1 MHVPLFPLSL
11 PSRQKLIRWPR
22 SFCPSALLSTTRLSR
37 PSLVTHCR
45 CGCRNS
51 SPCSCSCCVH
61 PSTASS
67 SQSRPLV
74 TWLSSS
80 PSSQVYHTRDQI
92 RPFSSTTP
100 CTFSRTPAAMAKE
113 YKLKDI
119 TSLSGIKDFDKLE
132 AEVEGVQDGKVLLV
146 KYDDKVHA
154 ISPKCTHYGAPLKL
168 GVVSPEGR
176 ITCPWHGACFNIKS
190 GDIEDAPAPAA
201 LNTFDLVEKDGAV
214 YIRGTESAI
223 KSGQRLS
230 EHKCSASG
238 PGGLVIIGGGSGT
251 LGVVLAI
258 RELGYN
264 GAITII
270 TREPSLIIDRT
281 KLSKA
286 LIPDPEKIQWRS
298 PEWYREVGIETV
310 SDEVTAVDFS
320 QKTVV
325 TRSGKTF
332 PYTKLVLATGGV
344 PRSLPV
350 EGFQLL
356 ENIFKLRTV
365 TDVQH
370 ILNAVGEEKKKN
382 IIIIGSSFIGME
394 VGNALAKDNEVT
406 IVGQEQAP
414 LERVMGAQVGRI
426 FQRNLEKSGV
436 KFNLSAGVAKAT
448 PSNEE
453 ARKVGA
459 VHLQDGTV
467 LPADL
472 VILGVGV
479 RPATDFLSGNPAVTL
494 EKDGS
499 IKTDEHFAVPNLN
512 NDVFAIGD
520 IATYPYH
527 GPGTDPEKG
536 AYTRIE
542 HWNVAQNAGRSVAST
557 IVQSLNN
564 KSSSLQNIKPKVF
577 IPIFW
582 SALGSQLRY
591 CGNTPNGWDDL
602 ILQGEP
608 DEGKFVAFYT
618 KGDTVVAVA
627 TMGMDPVMAKCAE
640 LMRRKNMP
648 SKKEI
653 QGGVDVLSVDV
664 PKGVRI

>member
-1 MHVPLFPLSL
+1 
-11 PSRQKLIRWPR
+11 
-22 SFCPSALLSTTRLSR
+22 
-37 PSLVTHCR
+37 
-45 CGCRNS
+45 
-51 SPCSCSCCVH
+51 
-61 PSTASS
+61 
-67 SQSRPLV
+67 
-74 TWLSSS
+74 
-80 PSSQVYHTRDQI
+80 
-92 RPFSSTTP
+92 
-100 CTFSRTPAAMAKE
+100 MAQE

-119 TSLSGIKDFDKLE
+119 SSLTGINNFDKVE

-146 KYDDKVHA
+146 KYEDKVHA
-154 ISPKCTHYGAPLKL
+154 ISPKCTHYGAPLKN

-176 ITCPWHGACFNIKS
+176 ITCPWHGACFNVRS

-201 LNTFDLVEKDGAV
+201 LNTFELFEEDGAV
-214 YIRGTESAI
+214 YIRGEESAI
-223 KSGQRLS
+223 KSGQRIS
-230 EHKCSASG
+230 EHKCSSSG

-251 LGVVLAI
+251 LGVILAI

-298 PEWYREVGIETV
+298 PQWYKDVGIETV
-310 SDEVTAVDFS
+310 SDEVSAVDFS

-325 TRSGKTF
+325 TRSGQTF

-344 PRSLPV
+344 PRTLPL

-356 ENIFKLRTV
+356 ENIFRLRTV
-365 TDVQH
+365 TDVQR
-370 ILNAVGEEKKKN
+370 ILNAIGEEKNKKVV
-382 IIIIGSSFIGME
+382 IIGSSFIGME
-394 VGNALAKDNEVT
+394 VGNALSKDNEVT
-406 IVGQEQAP
+406 IVGQESAP
-414 LERVMGAQVGRI
+414 MERVMGTEVGRI
-426 FQRNLEKSGV
+426 FQRNLEKAGV
-436 KFNLSAGVAKAT
+436 KFKLSAGVAKAT

-467 LPADL
+467 LTADV

-479 RPATDFLSGNPAVTL
+479 RPATDFLQGNPAITL

-499 IKTDEHFAVPNLN
+499 IKVDEHFSVPGLN

-520 IATYPYH
+520 IATFPYH

-536 AYTRIE
+536 TYTRIE
-542 HWNVAQNAGRSVAST
+542 HWNVAQNAGRSVASS
-557 IVQSLNN
+557 IVHMLHNTTT
-564 KSSSLQNIKPKVF
+564 SLQKAKPKVF

-582 SALGSQLRY
+582 SALGAQLRY
-591 CGNTPNGWDDL
+591 CGNTIMGWDDL
-602 ILQGEP
+602 VLKGEP
-608 DEGKFVAFYT
+608 ENAKFAAYYC
-618 KGDTVVAVA
+618 KGETVVAVA
-627 TMGMDPVMAKCAE
+627 TMGMDPVMVKCAE
-640 LMRRKNMP
+640 LMRRNNMP

-653 QGGVDVLSVDV
+653 QDGVDVLLIDV

>member
-1 MHVPLFPLSL
+1 MA
-11 PSRQKLIRWPR
+11 QK
-22 SFCPSALLSTTRLSR
+22 
-37 PSLVTHCR
+37 
-45 CGCRNS
+45 
-51 SPCSCSCCVH
+51 
-61 PSTASS
+61 
-67 SQSRPLV
+67 
-74 TWLSSS
+74 
-80 PSSQVYHTRDQI
+80 
-92 RPFSSTTP
+92 
-100 CTFSRTPAAMAKE
+100 

-119 TSLSGIKDFDKLE
+119 SSLTGINNFDKVE

-146 KYDDKVHA
+146 KYEDKVHA
-154 ISPKCTHYGAPLKL
+154 ISPKCTHYGAPLKN

-176 ITCPWHGACFNIKS
+176 ITCPWHGACFNVKS

-201 LNTFDLVEKDGAV
+201 LNTFELFEENGAV
-214 YIRGTESAI
+214 YIRGEESAI
-223 KSGQRLS
+223 KSGQRIS
-230 EHKCSASG
+230 EHKCSSSG

-251 LGVVLAI
+251 LGVILAI

-298 PEWYREVGIETV
+298 PQWYKDVGIETV
-310 SDEVTAVDFS
+310 SDEVSAVDFS
-320 QKTVV
+320 QKIVV
-325 TRSGKTF
+325 ARSGKTY

-344 PRSLPV
+344 PRTLPL

-356 ENIFKLRTV
+356 ENIFRLRTV
-365 TDVQH
+365 TDVQR
-370 ILNAVGEEKKKN
+370 ILNAIGEEKNKKVV
-382 IIIIGSSFIGME
+382 IIGSSFIGME
-394 VGNALAKDNEVT
+394 VGNALSKDNEVT
-406 IVGQEQAP
+406 IVGQESAP
-414 LERVMGAQVGRI
+414 MERVMGTEVGRI
-426 FQRNLEKSGV
+426 FQRNLEKAGV
-436 KFNLSAGVAKAT
+436 KFKLSAGVAKAT

-467 LPADL
+467 LPADV

-479 RPATDFLSGNPAVTL
+479 RPATDFLQGNPAITL

-499 IKTDEHFAVPNLN
+499 IKVDEHFSVPGLN

-520 IATYPYH
+520 IATFPYH

-536 AYTRIE
+536 TYTRIE
-542 HWNVAQNAGRSVAST
+542 HWNVAQNAGRSVASS
-557 IVQSLNN
+557 IVHMLHTTT
-564 KSSSLQNIKPKVF
+564 SSLQKAKPKVF

-591 CGNTPNGWDDL
+591 CGNTIMGWDDL
-602 ILQGEP
+602 VLKGEP
-608 DEGKFVAFYT
+608 ENAKFAAYYC
-618 KGDTVVAVA
+618 KGETVVAVA
-627 TMGMDPVMAKCAE
+627 TMGMDPVMVKCAE
-640 LMRRKNMP
+640 LMRRNNMP

-653 QGGVDVLSVDV
+653 QDGVDVLLIDV

>member
-1 MHVPLFPLSL
+1 
-11 PSRQKLIRWPR
+11 
-22 SFCPSALLSTTRLSR
+22 
-37 PSLVTHCR
+37 
-45 CGCRNS
+45 
-51 SPCSCSCCVH
+51 
-61 PSTASS
+61 
-67 SQSRPLV
+67 
-74 TWLSSS
+74 
-80 PSSQVYHTRDQI
+80 
-92 RPFSSTTP
+92 
-100 CTFSRTPAAMAKE
+100 MAQE
-113 YKLKDI
+113 YRLKDI
-119 TSLSGIKDFDKLE
+119 SSLSSIKNFDKVE

-146 KYDDKVHA
+146 KVDDNVHA
-154 ISPKCTHYGAPLKL
+154 ISPKCTHYGAPLRL

-176 ITCPWHGACFNIKS
+176 ITCPWHGACFNVKS

-201 LNTFDLVEKDGAV
+201 LNTFELVEKDGAV
-214 YIRGTESAI
+214 YIRGEESAI

-230 EHKCSASG
+230 EHKCSANG
-238 PGGLVIIGGGSGT
+238 PGGLVIVGGGSGT
-251 LGVVLAI
+251 LGVILAI
-258 RELGYN
+258 RELGYT

-270 TREPSLIIDRT
+270 SREPNLIIDRT

-286 LIPDPEKIQWRS
+286 LIPDPEKLQWRS
-298 PEWYREVGIETV
+298 PEWYKKVGIETV
-310 SDEVTAVDFS
+310 SDEVTSVDFG
-320 QKTVV
+320 QKSVV

-344 PRSLPV
+344 PRALPL

-365 TDVQH
+365 TDVQQ
-370 ILNAVGEEKKKN
+370 ILNAIGEEKKKKV
-382 IIIIGSSFIGME
+382 IVIGSSFIGME

-406 IVGQEQAP
+406 IVGQEKAP
-414 LERVMGAQVGRI
+414 LERVMGLEVGRI

-436 KFNLSAGVAKAT
+436 KFHLSAGVAKAT

-479 RPATDFLSGNPAVTL
+479 RPATDFLQGNPAVTL

-499 IKTDEHFAVPNLN
+499 IKTDEHFAIPGLDN
-512 NDVFAIGD
+512 NVFAIGD

-527 GPGTDPEKG
+527 GPGTDPKTG
-536 AYTRIE
+536 TYTRIE
-542 HWNVAQNAGRSVAST
+542 HWNVAQNAGRSVASS
-557 IVQSLNN
+557 IVHAL
-564 KSSSLQNIKPKVF
+564 KSPSSTLQKLKPKAF

-602 ILQGEP
+602 ILQGDPEN
-608 DEGKFVAFYT
+608 GKFVAFYT
-618 KGDTVVAVA
+618 KGDVVVAVA
-627 TMGMDPVMAKCAE
+627 TMGVDPVMVKSAE
-640 LMRRKNMP
+640 LMRRGNML

-653 QGGVDVLSVDV
+653 QDGGDVLAVDV
-664 PKGVRI
+664 PEGVRI

>member
-1 MHVPLFPLSL
+1 
-11 PSRQKLIRWPR
+11 
-22 SFCPSALLSTTRLSR
+22 
-37 PSLVTHCR
+37 
-45 CGCRNS
+45 
-51 SPCSCSCCVH
+51 
-61 PSTASS
+61 
-67 SQSRPLV
+67 
-74 TWLSSS
+74 
-80 PSSQVYHTRDQI
+80 
-92 RPFSSTTP
+92 
-100 CTFSRTPAAMAKE
+100 MAQE
-113 YKLKDI
+113 YKLKNI
-119 TSLSGIKDFDKLE
+119 SSLSGINNFDKVE

-176 ITCPWHGACFNIKS
+176 ITCPWHGACFNVKS

-201 LNTFDLVEKDGAV
+201 LNTFDLVEKSGAV
-214 YIRGTESAI
+214 YVRGEESAI
-223 KSGQRLS
+223 KTGQRIS
-230 EHKCSASG
+230 EHKCSAHG
-238 PGGLVIIGGGSGT
+238 PGGLVIVGGGSGT
-251 LGVVLAI
+251 LGVILAI
-258 RELGYN
+258 RELGYS

-270 TREPSLIIDRT
+270 TREPNLIIDRT

-298 PEWYREVGIETV
+298 PEWYKEVGIESV
-310 SDEVTAVDFS
+310 SDEVTSVDFS
-320 QKTVV
+320 QKSVV

-344 PRSLPV
+344 PRSLPL

-365 TDVQH
+365 TDVQQ
-370 ILNAVGEEKKKN
+370 ILKAIGEEKKKK
-382 IIIIGSSFIGME
+382 IVIIGSSFIGME
-394 VGNALAKDNEVT
+394 VGNALSKENEVT

-414 LERVMGAQVGRI
+414 MERVMGVEVGRI
-426 FQRNLEKSGV
+426 FQRNLENSGV
-436 KFNLSAGVAKAT
+436 NFKLSAGVAKAT

-467 LPADL
+467 LPAD
-472 VILGVGV
+472 VVVLGVGV
-479 RPATDFLSGNPAVTL
+479 RPATDFLQGNPAVTL

-499 IKTDEHFAVPNLN
+499 IKTDEHFAVPGLN

-536 AYTRIE
+536 TYTRIE
-542 HWNVAQNAGRSVAST
+542 HWNVAQNSGRSVASSILHT
-557 IVQSLNN
+557 LNDP
-564 KSSSLQNIKPKVF
+564 SPLQKTKPKVF

-582 SALGSQLRY
+582 SALGAQLRY

-602 ILQGEP
+602 ILKGEP
-608 DEGKFVAFYT
+608 ENAKFVAYYC
-618 KGDTVVAVA
+618 KGNTVVAVA
-627 TMGMDPVMAKCAE
+627 TMGMDPVMVKSAE
-640 LMRRKNMP
+640 LMRRNNMP

-653 QGGVDVLSVDV
+653 QDGVDVLTVGM
-664 PKGVRI
+664 PQGVRI

>member
-1 MHVPLFPLSL
+1 
-11 PSRQKLIRWPR
+11 
-22 SFCPSALLSTTRLSR
+22 
-37 PSLVTHCR
+37 
-45 CGCRNS
+45 
-51 SPCSCSCCVH
+51 
-61 PSTASS
+61 
-67 SQSRPLV
+67 
-74 TWLSSS
+74 
-80 PSSQVYHTRDQI
+80 
-92 RPFSSTTP
+92 
-100 CTFSRTPAAMAKE
+100 MAQE

-119 TSLSGIKDFDKLE
+119 SSLSGINNFDKVE

-176 ITCPWHGACFNIKS
+176 ITCPWHGACFKVES

-201 LNTFDLVEKDGAV
+201 LNTFDLVEKSGAV
-214 YIRGTESAI
+214 YIRGEESAI
-223 KSGQRLS
+223 KTGQRIS
-230 EHKCSASG
+230 EHKCSAHG
-238 PGGLVIIGGGSGT
+238 PGGLVIVGGGSGT
-251 LGVVLAI
+251 LGVILAI
-258 RELGYN
+258 RELGYS

-270 TREPSLIIDRT
+270 SHEPNLIIDRT

-298 PEWYREVGIETV
+298 PEWYKEVGIESV
-310 SDEVTAVDFS
+310 SDEVTSVDFS
-320 QKTVV
+320 QKSVV

-344 PRSLPV
+344 PRSLPL

-370 ILNAVGEEKKKN
+370 ILKAIGEEKKKK
-382 IIIIGSSFIGME
+382 IVVIGSSFIGME
-394 VGNALAKDNEVT
+394 VGNALSKENEVT

-414 LERVMGAQVGRI
+414 MERVMGVEVGRI
-426 FQRNLEKSGV
+426 FQRNLENSGV
-436 KFNLSAGVAKAT
+436 KFKLSAGVAKAT

-453 ARKVGA
+453 ARNVGA

-467 LPADL
+467 LPAD
-472 VILGVGV
+472 VVVLGVGV
-479 RPATDFLSGNPAVTL
+479 RPATDFLQGNPAVTL

-499 IKTDEHFAVPNLN
+499 IKTDEHFAVPGLN

-536 AYTRIE
+536 TYTRIE
-542 HWNVAQNAGRSVAST
+542 HWNVAQNAGRSVASSILHT
-557 IVQSLNN
+557 LNDP
-564 KSSSLQNIKPKVF
+564 SPLQKTKPKVF

-582 SALGSQLRY
+582 SALGAQLRY

-602 ILQGEP
+602 ILKGEP
-608 DEGKFVAFYT
+608 ENAKFVAYYC
-618 KGDTVVAVA
+618 KGNTVVAVA
-627 TMGMDPVMAKCAE
+627 TMGMDPVMVKSAE
-640 LMRRKNMP
+640 LMRRNNMP

-653 QGGVDVLSVDV
+653 QDGVDVLTIGV
-664 PKGVRI
+664 PQGVRI

>member
-1 MHVPLFPLSL
+1 MHVPLLSL
-11 PSRQKLIRWPR
+11 SSSRQKLFPRLARSCSPR
-22 SFCPSALLSTTRLSR
+22 SSALLLSAASVASR
-37 PSLVTHCR
+37 SRSSLVPRCQ

-51 SPCSCSCCVH
+51 SSCSCSCCVH
-61 PSTASS
+61 PSSPRQTLSTSS
-67 SQSRPLV
+67 SSSRIHSSLSLSRQFSV
-74 TWLSSS
+74 T
-80 PSSQVYHTRDQI
+80 P
-92 RPFSSTTP
+92 TT
-100 CTFSRTPAAMAKE
+100 MAQE

-119 TSLSGIKDFDKLE
+119 PSLSGIKNFDKVE

-146 KYDDKVHA
+146 KYNDRVHA
-154 ISPKCTHYGAPLKL
+154 ISPRCTHYGAPLKN

-176 ITCPWHGACFNIKS
+176 ITCPWHGACFNVKS

-201 LNTFDLVEKDGAV
+201 LNTFDLLEKDGAV
-214 YIRGTESAI
+214 YIRGEESAI
-223 KSGQRLS
+223 KTGQRIS

-238 PGGLVIIGGGSGT
+238 PGGLVIVGGGSGT
-251 LGVVLAI
+251 LGVILAI

-286 LIPDPEKIQWRS
+286 LIPDPDKIQWRS
-298 PEWYREVGIETV
+298 PEWYKEVGIDAV
-310 SDEVTAVDFS
+310 HDEVTTVDFS

-365 TDVQH
+365 ADVQN
-370 ILNAVGEEKKKN
+370 ILSAVGEEKKKKVV
-382 IIIIGSSFIGME
+382 IIGSSFIGME
-394 VGNALAKDNEVT
+394 VGNCLSKENDVT
-406 IVGQEQAP
+406 IVGQEKAP
-414 LERVMGAQVGRI
+414 MERVMGVEVGRI
-426 FQRNLEKSGV
+426 FQKNLEKSGV
-436 KFNLSAGVAKAT
+436 KFRLSAGVAKAT
-448 PSNEE
+448 PSNDD

-479 RPATDFLSGNPAVTL
+479 RPATDFLQGNPAVTL

-499 IKTDEHFAVPNLN
+499 IKVDEHFAIPGQN

-527 GPGTDPEKG
+527 GPGADTNG
-536 AYTRIE
+536 THTRIE
-542 HWNVAQNAGRSVAST
+542 HWNVAQNSGRSVAAS
-557 IVQSLNN
+557 IVHTLN
-564 KSSSLQNIKPKVF
+564 KGDSSSLQKSFKPKAF

-582 SALGSQLRY
+582 SALGAQLRY
-591 CGNTPNGWDDL
+591 CGATPNGWDDL
-602 ILQGEP
+602 VLKGEP
-608 DEGKFVAFYT
+608 ENAKFAVFYC
-618 KGDTVVAVA
+618 KGETVVAVA
-627 TMGMDPVMAKCAE
+627 TMGMDPLMTKCAE
-640 LMRRKNMP
+640 LMRRKKMP
-648 SKKEI
+648 SKKEV
-653 QGGVDVLSVDV
+653 QEGVDILSLDM
-664 PKGVRI
+664 PEGVQI

>member
-1 MHVPLFPLSL
+1 
-11 PSRQKLIRWPR
+11 
-22 SFCPSALLSTTRLSR
+22 
-37 PSLVTHCR
+37 
-45 CGCRNS
+45 
-51 SPCSCSCCVH
+51 
-61 PSTASS
+61 
-67 SQSRPLV
+67 
-74 TWLSSS
+74 
-80 PSSQVYHTRDQI
+80 
-92 RPFSSTTP
+92 
-100 CTFSRTPAAMAKE
+100 MAQE
-113 YKLKDI
+113 YKLKNI
-119 TSLSGIKDFDKLE
+119 SSLSGINNFDKVE

-176 ITCPWHGACFNIKS
+176 ITCPWHGACFNVKS

-201 LNTFDLVEKDGAV
+201 LNTFDLVEKSGAV
-214 YIRGTESAI
+214 YVRGEESAI
-223 KSGQRLS
+223 KTGQRIS
-230 EHKCSASG
+230 EHKCSAHG
-238 PGGLVIIGGGSGT
+238 PGGLVIVGGGSGT
-251 LGVVLAI
+251 LGVILAI
-258 RELGYN
+258 RELGYS

-270 TREPSLIIDRT
+270 TREPNLIIDRT

-298 PEWYREVGIETV
+298 PEWYKEVGIESV
-310 SDEVTAVDFS
+310 SDEVTSVDFS
-320 QKTVV
+320 QKSVV

-344 PRSLPV
+344 PRSLPL

-365 TDVQH
+365 TDVQQ
-370 ILNAVGEEKKKN
+370 ILKAIGEEKKKK
-382 IIIIGSSFIGME
+382 IVIIGSSFIGME
-394 VGNALAKDNEVT
+394 VGNALSKENEVT

-414 LERVMGAQVGRI
+414 MERVMGVEVGRI
-426 FQRNLEKSGV
+426 FQRNLENSGV
-436 KFNLSAGVAKAT
+436 NFKLSAGVAKAT
-448 PSNEE
+448 PSDEE

-467 LPADL
+467 LPAD
-472 VILGVGV
+472 VVVLGVGV
-479 RPATDFLSGNPAVTL
+479 RPATDFLQGNPAVTL

-499 IKTDEHFAVPNLN
+499 IKTDEHFAVPGLN

-536 AYTRIE
+536 TYTRIE
-542 HWNVAQNAGRSVAST
+542 HWNVAQNSGRSVASSILHT
-557 IVQSLNN
+557 LNDP
-564 KSSSLQNIKPKVF
+564 SPLQKTKPKVF

-582 SALGSQLRY
+582 SALGAQLRY

-602 ILQGEP
+602 ILKGEP
-608 DEGKFVAFYT
+608 ENAKFVAYYC
-618 KGDTVVAVA
+618 KGNTVVAVA
-627 TMGMDPVMAKCAE
+627 TMGMDPVMVKSAE
-640 LMRRKNMP
+640 LMRRNNMP

-653 QGGVDVLSVDV
+653 QDGVDVLTVGM
-664 PKGVRI
+664 PQGVRI

>member
-1 MHVPLFPLSL
+1 
-11 PSRQKLIRWPR
+11 
-22 SFCPSALLSTTRLSR
+22 
-37 PSLVTHCR
+37 
-45 CGCRNS
+45 
-51 SPCSCSCCVH
+51 
-61 PSTASS
+61 
-67 SQSRPLV
+67 
-74 TWLSSS
+74 
-80 PSSQVYHTRDQI
+80 
-92 RPFSSTTP
+92 
-100 CTFSRTPAAMAKE
+100 MAQE
-113 YKLKDI
+113 HKLKDI
-119 TSLSGIKDFDKLE
+119 SSLSGIKNMDKVE

-176 ITCPWHGACFNIKS
+176 ITCPWHGACFNVKS

-201 LNTFDLVEKDGAV
+201 LNTFELLERNGAV
-214 YIRGTESAI
+214 YIRGEESAI
-223 KSGQRLS
+223 KSGQRIS
-230 EHKCSASG
+230 EQKCSASG
-238 PGGLVIIGGGSGT
+238 PGGLVIVGGGSGA
-251 LGVVLAI
+251 LGVILAI

-270 TREPSLIIDRT
+270 SREPNLIIDRT

-298 PEWYREVGIETV
+298 PEWYKEVGIETV
-310 SDEVTAVDFS
+310 SDEVTSVDFS
-320 QKTVV
+320 EKTVV

-344 PRSLPV
+344 PRTLPL

-365 TDVQH
+365 TDVQQ
-370 ILNAVGEEKKKN
+370 ILNTIGEEKKKK
-382 IIIIGSSFIGME
+382 IVVIGSSFIGME
-394 VGNALAKDNEVT
+394 VGNALSKDNEVT

-414 LERVMGAQVGRI
+414 MERVMGVEVGRI
-426 FQRNLEKSGV
+426 FQRNLETSGV
-436 KFNLSAGVAKAT
+436 KFKLSAGVAKAS
-448 PSNEE
+448 PSSGE

-472 VILGVGV
+472 VVLGVGV
-479 RPATDFLSGNPAVTL
+479 RPATDFLQGNPAITL

-499 IKTDEHFAVPNLN
+499 IKVDGHFAVPGQN
-512 NDVFAIGD
+512 NNVFAIGD

-527 GPGTDPEKG
+527 GPGTDPEG
-536 AYTRIE
+536 TYTRIE
-542 HWNVAQNAGRSVAST
+542 HWNVAQNAGRSVASS
-557 IVQSLNN
+557 IVHTLNN
-564 KSSSLQNIKPKVF
+564 PASSSLQKTKPKVF

-602 ILQGEP
+602 ILKGEP
-608 DEGKFVAFYT
+608 ENAKFAAYYC

-627 TMGMDPVMAKCAE
+627 TMGMDPVMVKCAE

-648 SKKEI
+648 SKKQI
-653 QGGVDVLSVDV
+653 QDGVDVLGLDV
-664 PKGVRI
+664 PEGVRI

>member
-1 MHVPLFPLSL
+1 MA
-11 PSRQKLIRWPR
+11 QK
-22 SFCPSALLSTTRLSR
+22 
-37 PSLVTHCR
+37 
-45 CGCRNS
+45 
-51 SPCSCSCCVH
+51 
-61 PSTASS
+61 
-67 SQSRPLV
+67 
-74 TWLSSS
+74 
-80 PSSQVYHTRDQI
+80 
-92 RPFSSTTP
+92 
-100 CTFSRTPAAMAKE
+100 

-119 TSLSGIKDFDKLE
+119 SSLTGINNFDKVE

-146 KYDDKVHA
+146 KYEDKVHA
-154 ISPKCTHYGAPLKL
+154 ISPKCTHYGAPLKN

-176 ITCPWHGACFNIKS
+176 ITCPWHGACFNVKS

-201 LNTFDLVEKDGAV
+201 LNTFELFEENGSV
-214 YIRGTESAI
+214 YIRGEESAI
-223 KSGQRLS
+223 KSGQRIS
-230 EHKCSASG
+230 EHKCSSSG

-251 LGVVLAI
+251 LGVILAI

-298 PEWYREVGIETV
+298 PQWYKDVGIETV
-310 SDEVTAVDFS
+310 SDEVSAVDFS
-320 QKTVV
+320 QKIVV

-344 PRSLPV
+344 PRTLPL

-356 ENIFKLRTV
+356 ENVFKLRTV
-365 TDVQH
+365 TDVQR
-370 ILNAVGEEKKKN
+370 ILNAIGDGKNKKVV
-382 IIIIGSSFIGME
+382 IIGSSFIGME
-394 VGNALAKDNEVT
+394 VGNALSKDNEVT
-406 IVGQEQAP
+406 IVGQESAP
-414 LERVMGAQVGRI
+414 MERVMGTEVGHI
-426 FQRNLEKSGV
+426 FQRNLEKAGV
-436 KFNLSAGVAKAT
+436 KFKLSAGVAKAT

-467 LPADL
+467 LPADV

-479 RPATDFLSGNPAVTL
+479 RPATDFLQGNPAITL

-499 IKTDEHFAVPNLN
+499 IKVDEHFSVPGLN

-520 IATYPYH
+520 IATFPYH
-527 GPGTDPEKG
+527 GPGTDPKKG
-536 AYTRIE
+536 TYTRIE
-542 HWNVAQNAGRSVAST
+542 HWNVAQNAGRSVASSILHMLHNT
-557 IVQSLNN
+557 T
-564 KSSSLQNIKPKVF
+564 SSLQKVKPKVF

-591 CGNTPNGWDDL
+591 CGNTIMGWDDL
-602 ILQGEP
+602 VLKGEP
-608 DEGKFVAFYT
+608 ENAKFAAYYC
-618 KGDTVVAVA
+618 KGETVVAVA
-627 TMGMDPVMAKCAE
+627 TMGMDPIMVKCAE
-640 LMRRKNMP
+640 LMRRNNMP

-653 QGGVDVLSVDV
+653 QDGVDVLSIDV

>member
-1 MHVPLFPLSL
+1 
-11 PSRQKLIRWPR
+11 
-22 SFCPSALLSTTRLSR
+22 
-37 PSLVTHCR
+37 
-45 CGCRNS
+45 
-51 SPCSCSCCVH
+51 
-61 PSTASS
+61 
-67 SQSRPLV
+67 
-74 TWLSSS
+74 
-80 PSSQVYHTRDQI
+80 
-92 RPFSSTTP
+92 
-100 CTFSRTPAAMAKE
+100 MAQE

-119 TSLSGIKDFDKLE
+119 SSLSGIQNFDKVE

-146 KYDDKVHA
+146 KYEDKVHA
-154 ISPKCTHYGAPLKL
+154 ISPKCTHYGAPLKN

-176 ITCPWHGACFNIKS
+176 ITCPWHGACFNVKS

-201 LNTFDLVEKDGAV
+201 LNTFELLEKGGAV
-214 YIRGTESAI
+214 YIRGEESAI
-223 KSGQRLS
+223 KSGQRIS

-238 PGGLVIIGGGSGT
+238 PGGLVIVGGGSGT

-258 RELGYN
+258 RELGYS

-270 TREPSLIIDRT
+270 TREPNLIIDRT

-298 PEWYREVGIETV
+298 PEWYKEVGIETV
-310 SDEVTAVDFS
+310 SDEVTSVDFS
-320 QKTVV
+320 QKSVV

-344 PRSLPV
+344 PRNLPLD
-350 EGFQLL
+350 GFQVL

-365 TDVQH
+365 TDVQQ
-370 ILNAVGEEKKKN
+370 ILNAIGEEKKKVVV
-382 IIIIGSSFIGME
+382 IGSSFIGME

-414 LERVMGAQVGRI
+414 MERVMGVEVGRI
-426 FQRNLEKSGV
+426 FQRNLEKAGV
-436 KFNLSAGVAKAT
+436 KFKLSAGVSKAT
-448 PSNEE
+448 PSNDDT
-453 ARKVGA
+453 RKVGA

-467 LPADL
+467 LPAD
-472 VILGVGV
+472 VVVLGVGV
-479 RPATDFLSGNPAVTL
+479 RPATDFLQGNPAVTL

-499 IKTDEHFAVPNLN
+499 IKTDEHFAVPGLDN
-512 NDVFAIGD
+512 NVFAIGD

-527 GPGTDPEKG
+527 GPGTESG
-536 AYTRIE
+536 GTYTRIE

-557 IVQSLNN
+557 IV
-564 KSSSLQNIKPKVF
+564 SSLSNNTTSLTNIKPKVF

-582 SALGSQLRY
+582 SALGAQLRY

-608 DEGKFVAFYT
+608 QNGKFAAYYT
-618 KGDTVVAVA
+618 KGDVVVAVA
-627 TMGMDPVMAKCAE
+627 TMGMDPVMVKSAE

-653 QGGVDVLSVDV
+653 QGGLDVLSVGV